1 MPNLGKEI
9 VLCQATSSCCF
20 VMGPSLSILYS
31 VRLPASAT
39 SPGWHVVIILKDVSL
54 VMAFPKP
61 LFPDW
66 CLFCLYNSIWRN
78 AQLILVL
85 AHATSAAGAWE
96 GTEWVCVCV
105 CVCVC
110 VWDRAGKTGKKQI
123 LVSWHGAEMG
133 RIDAGYYGI
142 NGIEDYWTWKHAESL
157 ISNTTVT
164 TSIFWKSPPNNMTV
178 YGKMSAPC
186 QELVS
191 DQ

>member
-110 VWDRAGKTGKKQI
+110 LRQSREDRKKANFGELTWSRNGAYRCRILWDKWNWRLLNMKTCRVTYLKYHCHYINLLKKPSQ
-123 LVSWHGAEMG
+123 
-133 RIDAGYYGI
+133 
-142 NGIEDYWTWKHAESL
+142 
-157 ISNTTVT
+157 
-164 TSIFWKSPPNNMTV
+164 
-178 YGKMSAPC
+178 
-186 QELVS
+186 
-191 DQ
+191 